1 MPLASSPMPTTPFY
15 DVSLSLALSGSG
27 APARETYETALEEAG
42 AALGALFDAREPLEL
57 LSILD
62 REDDIAAAEKIAAA
76 LKDGTSELFVL
87 GTGGSA
93 LGGRALADLLPLG
106 TVAPRVRFLDN
117 LDHHTFETLL
127 GQADLTTT
135 RFLAIS
141 KSGGTAETMMQTLL
155 AADAIRRSG
164 DEAHLG
170 KHFAVVTEPKPS
182 ALRRFAEDIGCP
194 ILDHPLGIGGRYS
207 VLSVVGLLP
216 AIILGLNARAIRK
229 AARAVVSS
237 AREGAGPAAGA
248 ALHVALSREG
258 RLRETVLWPYSDRF
272 LTFGAWWRQLW
283 GESLGKEGKG
293 STPVAVLGPV
303 DQHSQ
308 LQLFLDGPGNALF
321 TVIDVGTAGQGPV
334 VPAQEATRFGLGY
347 LAGKSMGDLVAA
359 EARATAEALA
369 RRGRSVRVVRL
380 KSVDEAAMGAL
391 FMHFMLETILV
402 GQMSGVDPFDQ
413 PAVEEG
419 KILARAYLEQG

>member
-1 MPLASSPMPTTPFY
+1 MPIALPH

-27 APARETYETALEEAG
+27 APSRALYEAALEEAVT
-42 AALGALFDAREPLEL
+42 ALDALLGAREKLEL
-57 LSILD
+57 LTILE
-62 REDDIAAAEKIAAA
+62 REDDIAAAEKVADA
-76 LKDGTSELFVL
+76 LKNGTSELLVL

-93 LGGRALADLLPLG
+93 LGGRAMADLFPLG

-117 LDHHTFETLL
+117 LDHHTFEALL
-127 GQADLTTT
+127 GAADLRTTS
-135 RFLAIS
+135 FLAIS

-155 AADAIRRSG
+155 AADAIRRAG
-164 DEAHLG
+164 GGAHLA

-182 ALRRFAEDIGCP
+182 AMRRFAEDIGCP

-216 AIILGLNARAIRK
+216 AIIMGLDARAMRR
-229 AARAVVSS
+229 AARAVVFS

-258 RLRETVLWPYSDRF
+258 HLRETVLWPYADRF

-321 TVIDVGTAGQGPV
+321 TVLEIGTAGQGPV
-334 VPAQEATRFGLGY
+334 VPVEEATRLGLGY

-359 EARATAEALA
+359 EARATAETLA
-369 RRGRSVRVVRL
+369 RRGRPVRLFRL
-380 KSVDEAAMGAL
+380 KSVDEAALSAL

-402 GQMSGVDPFDQ
+402 GQMTGVDPFDQ

-419 KILARAYLEQG
+419 KVLARTYLEQK